1 MPSKAHQEYYFLDD
15 GAIFGDVL
23 NNGLSEGANGDGMAI
38 VSSLRSFDREQQ
50 KEYLIP
56 IVIKDHGN
64 PAMSGTSTLTVVIGD
79 VNDNKM
85 QPGSKEIFVYNYQG
99 QAPETEIGRVYVY
112 DLDDWDLPDKKFYW
126 ETTEHPRFKLNE
138 DTGMISM
145 KHGTRDG
152 KYHLRFKVYDR
163 KHTQTDV
170 PANVTVTVKEIPHEA
185 VVNSG
190 SVRIAGI
197 TDEDFIRIWD
207 YKTQSLSR
215 SKADKFKDKIADLLN
230 TERDN
235 VDVFSVQLRRKHPP
249 LTDVRFAAHS
259 SPYYKPVRLNGIVL
273 MHREEIEKDVGIN
286 ITMVGIDE
294 CLYENQ
300 MCEGSCTNTL
310 DISALPYMVNA
321 NKTSLVGVRVDVLA
335 ECTCGARNF
344 SKEENCRNTPCYNG
358 GRCIETRYSLTC
370 SCPAG
375 YNGPRCQQTSRS
387 FRGNGWAWYPALE
400 MCDKS
405 HLHFEFATRKA
416 DGLLLYNGP
425 IVPPEADEVMVSD
438 YIAVELERGYP
449 RLLLDFGSGT
459 LELRVKTKKTLDD
472 GEWHRIDIFW
482 DTENVRMVVDYCKS
496 AEISELEDGTPPE
509 FDDTSC
515 QAQGTIPPFNEY
527 LNVNAPLQLGGL
539 YVEQFD
545 PTHYHWQYM
554 PVGKA
559 FDGCIRNLFHNS
571 KLYDLAHP
579 GLSRNSVAG
588 CPQTEEMCGKS
599 DATSRCW
606 EHGTCVGSF
615 NEAKCQC
622 KPGWTGPACTLAT
635 IPTSFKPQS
644 YVKYALS
651 FEPDRFSTQVQ
662 LRFRTREEH
671 GELFRVSD
679 QHNREYGILEIKD
692 SRLYFRRSVME
703 KLSSWFTDKTMQSR
717 PKHASC
723 LDTKHSASLP
733 LFINLYTSGDIYAQI
748 ASYVFSFRYNL
759 NSLRTEEKDIWLSA
773 VTVDDG
779 QWHVARVSRYG
790 SAATLELDGGEGR
803 RYNETFDFAGH
814 QWLLVDKQEGVYAG
828 GKAEYTGV
836 RTFEVYA
843 DYQKGCLDDIRLEG
857 KHLPLPPAMNGTQ
870 WGQATMA
877 RNLERNCPSN
887 KPCAN
892 VICPEPFECMDLWN
906 DYECT

>member
-1 MPSKAHQEYYFLDD
+1 
-15 GAIFGDVL
+15 
-23 NNGLSEGANGDGMAI
+23 MAI

-64 PAMSGTSTLTVVIGD
+64 PAMTGTSTLTVVIGD

-126 ETTEHPRFKLNE
+126 EGSEHPRFKLNE

-197 TDEDFIRIWD
+197 TDEDFIRIWN
-207 YKTQSLSR
+207 YRTQSLTK

-230 TERDN
+230 IEREN

-249 LTDVRFAAHS
+249 VTDVRFAAHG

-358 GRCIETRYSLTC
+358 GRCIENRYSLSC

-387 FRGNGWAWYPALE
+387 FRGNGWAWYPPLE

-405 HLHFEFATRKA
+405 HLHFEFITRKS
-416 DGLLLYNGP
+416 DGLLIYNGP
-425 IVPPEADEVMVSD
+425 IVPPEAEEVS
-438 YIAVELERGYP
+438 I
-449 RLLLDFGSGT
+449 
-459 LELRVKTKKTLDD
+459 
-472 GEWHRIDIFW
+472 I
-482 DTENVRMVVDYCKS
+482 
-496 AEISELEDGTPPE
+496 
-509 FDDTSC
+509 
-515 QAQGTIPPFNEY
+515 
-527 LNVNAPLQLGGL
+527 
-539 YVEQFD
+539 
-545 PTHYHWQYM
+545 
-554 PVGKA
+554 
-559 FDGCIRNLFHNS
+559 
-571 KLYDLAHP
+571 
-579 GLSRNSVAG
+579 LS
-588 CPQTEEMCGKS
+588 
-599 DATSRCW
+599 
-606 EHGTCVGSF
+606 
-615 NEAKCQC
+615 
-622 KPGWTGPACTLAT
+622 
-635 IPTSFKPQS
+635 
-644 YVKYALS
+644 
-651 FEPDRFSTQVQ
+651 
-662 LRFRTREEH
+662 
-671 GELFRVSD
+671 
-679 QHNREYGILEIKD
+679 
-692 SRLYFRRSVME
+692 
-703 KLSSWFTDKTMQSR
+703 
-717 PKHASC
+717 
-723 LDTKHSASLP
+723 
-733 LFINLYTSGDIYAQI
+733 
-748 ASYVFSFRYNL
+748 
-759 NSLRTEEKDIWLSA
+759 
-773 VTVDDG
+773 
-779 QWHVARVSRYG
+779 
-790 SAATLELDGGEGR
+790 
-803 RYNETFDFAGH
+803 
-814 QWLLVDKQEGVYAG
+814 
-828 GKAEYTGV
+828 
-836 RTFEVYA
+836 
-843 DYQKGCLDDIRLEG
+843 
-857 KHLPLPPAMNGTQ
+857 
-870 WGQATMA
+870 
-877 RNLERNCPSN
+877 
-887 KPCAN
+887 
-892 VICPEPFECMDLWN
+892 
-906 DYECT
+906 